1 MTSVDGA
8 EWINWCVNLLYFVQL
23 RAGPGYL
30 IESIPEN
37 LYGTIEF
44 YKVSLCKS
52 PVALKSLLVN
62 AYIRRHLW
70 PSFLST
76 FHPRI
81 DRPQTPRIPGDCQEL
96 LQKCH
101 ALLEKIPG
109 RWEDVVHKGGENA
122 TKGRTTK
129 IRQPTISNQR
139 APKSNQQ
146 QTPTNQQTI
155 QPSISP
161 FWTYRRPWSSR
172 RPASAHRGQVLPS
185 GWKSEVGPRF
195 TWVFQ
200 KVGKAPAKPS
210 KAMMFEGWSTIF
222 GGVERIDF
230 LRMFGAPKSSF
241 KSPVPRI
248 VVEFKA

>member
-129 IRQPTISNQR
+129 IRQPTISNQK
-139 APKSNQQ
+139 ATNNKHQ
-146 QTPTNQQTI
+146 PTN
-155 QPSISP
+155 
-161 FWTYRRPWSSR
+161 
-172 RPASAHRGQVLPS
+172 
-185 GWKSEVGPRF
+185 
-195 TWVFQ
+195 
-200 KVGKAPAKPS
+200 KPS
-210 KAMMFEGWSTIF
+210 NHPSPLFGPIGDLGPHDAQLQHIEAKFYLVGGRVRLGQGSLGCSKKWAKHLQNPPKQWCSKGEAQFSEG
-222 GGVERIDF
+222 
-230 LRMFGAPKSSF
+230 LRG
-241 KSPVPRI
+241 
-248 VVEFKA
+248 